1 MTEAEKREK
10 RGFVQSAGAARRIA
24 PRRPA
29 VSTTDVIGNDWK
41 GQFRRFEQLYWVEL
55 SMVEDDGVKEAMQSL
70 PTSSDRSVWANVMTA
85 ISRNSNGGRIFWLVH

>member
-29 VSTTDVIGNDWK
+29 VSTTDVKGNDWK
-41 GQFRRFEQLYWVEL
+41 GQFRRFEQLYWVKL
-55 SMVEDDGVKEAMQSL
+55 SMVEDDGVKEA
-70 PTSSDRSVWANVMTA
+70 
-85 ISRNSNGGRIFWLVH
+85 IG